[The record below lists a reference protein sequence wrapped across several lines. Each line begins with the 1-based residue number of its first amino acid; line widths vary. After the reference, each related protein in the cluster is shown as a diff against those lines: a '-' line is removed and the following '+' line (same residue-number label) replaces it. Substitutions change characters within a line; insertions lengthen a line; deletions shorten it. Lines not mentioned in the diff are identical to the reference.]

1 MKWRV
6 RIGDAEH
13 RVEIPLSSDGTPI
26 RQGEALVDG
35 RAVQFDAIDADQG
48 AISLLVNG
56 KSYTID
62 YERRGE
68 KTALLLGGQQQRS
81 VPFTVGD
88 ERASSASGSR
98 KASEGPISV
107 IAPMPGKIVR
117 VLAKPGDEVKADQ
130 GLIVV
135 EAMKMENELR
145 APRAGQISQVLV
157 REGAAVEGGATLCV
171 LD

>member
-6 RIGDAEH
+6 RIGDTEH

-26 RQGEALVDG
+26 LQGEAQVDG
-35 RAVQFDAIDADQG
+35 RSVQFDAVDADQG
-48 AISLLVNG
+48 AISLLVEG

-68 KTALLLGGQQQRS
+68 KTALLLGGAQQRS

-88 ERASSASGSR
+88 ERASSATASR

-107 IAPMPGKIVR
+107 VAPMPGKIVR
-117 VLAKPGDEVKADQ
+117 VLAKPGEEVKADQ

-145 APRAGQISQVLV
+145 APRAGRISQVLV

>member
-6 RIGDAEH
+6 RIGDSEH
-13 RVEIPLSSDGTPI
+13 RVEIPLTSDGSPM
-26 RQGEALVDG
+26 RQGEALIDG
-35 RAVQFDAIDADQG
+35 RPVQFDAVDADQG
-48 AISLLVNG
+48 AISLLLDG

-62 YERRGE
+62 YEKRGE
-68 KTALLLGGQQQRS
+68 KTALLLGGVQQRTI
-81 VPFTVGD
+81 PFTVGD
-88 ERASSASGSR
+88 ERASSAPAAR

-117 VLAKPGDEVKADQ
+117 VLAKPGDEVKAEQ
-130 GLIVV
+130 GLLVV

-145 APRAGQISQVLV
+145 APRAGRISQVLV